1 MGDESEIIYIEGL
14 GRMLG
19 RTEAAVRQ
27 GLSRGV
33 DWLPKSFKMGS
44 RHCWLREDVRE
55 FLRGCRDGENKA
67 PKVGRKRQAPPT
79 LRGAA

>member
-1 MGDESEIIYIEGL
+1 MVDESEIIYIEGL

-67 PKVGRKRQAPPT
+67 AKVGRKRLSPPT
-79 LRGAA
+79 LRGVA